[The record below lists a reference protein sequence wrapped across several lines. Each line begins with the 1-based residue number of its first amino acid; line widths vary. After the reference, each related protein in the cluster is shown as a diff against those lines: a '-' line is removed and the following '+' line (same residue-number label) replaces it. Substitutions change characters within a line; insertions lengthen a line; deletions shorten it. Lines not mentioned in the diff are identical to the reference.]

1 MNHADHQP
9 TGAREQVP
17 FGDLLRQWRNLR
29 KRSQLDLA
37 LEAGVSQRHVS
48 FLESGRAQ
56 PSRDMVLQLAEVLSV
71 PLRECNLLMH
81 AAGFAPAFAQRA
93 LQNDEMNAVRE
104 VLNLMLR
111 HHEPYPAMVVD
122 RQWNM
127 LMCNGPAERFVA
139 LLGPVDEVWRRV
151 DGSGLRN
158 VMRMTFHPHG
168 MQPLLSNWPQ
178 VARLLLT
185 RLQREV
191 AADPTD
197 LALKQLLDDIC
208 RLPGVPE
215 DWASQAWLQ
224 PMPPPILPLEVAMGA
239 HTLKMFSMVSSFGTA
254 LDVTADELRVET
266 FLPADDFARDF
277 FLSLSPPAG

>member
-1 MNHADHQP
+1 VREHA
-9 TGAREQVP
+9 P
-17 FGDLLRQWRNLR
+17 FGDLLRQWRTLR

-93 LQNDEMNAVRE
+93 LQNDEMIAVRE

-127 LMCNGPAERFVA
+127 LMCNAPAERFVA
-139 LLGPVDEVWRRV
+139 LLGPVDEVWLRV
-151 DGSGLRN
+151 DGSGQRN
-158 VMRMTFHPHG
+158 VMRMTFHPAG

-208 RLPGVPE
+208 EFPGVPE

-277 FLSLSPPAG
+277 FESLSSPAV